1 VYCQERKFFEFKNL
15 SVCGTLLLALC
26 GALAG
31 QTAPP
36 AAPSDGT
43 AIERMAQRVEELQNE
58 LNQLKE
64 QIAKSR
70 ATPEG
75 ATASPPAAA
84 SAGATVNPAEPP
96 VAPAPPTEVQ
106 TDDDQSTSHKLGP
119 FRMQGFSDITFGRP
133 VFNVLPNG
141 VLYTSTNSFS
151 LGDFDLFVTAK
162 LSDHLSYLAELLIT
176 SDFTNQFSAELDRML
191 LTYKFN
197 DYLKVSAGKFNTAI
211 GYYSNAFGRARY
223 FQTATGRPIMYTD
236 EDDGGIL
243 PVHSIGMTATGKLPS
258 GPLGLQW
265 VAEIANGRS
274 SLSLSDTSGNTEDEQ
289 NFVDEN
295 NLKAVNFALI
305 ARPPALQGFEVGVSF
320 YRDHLRPTPFPDTS
334 EHIPSA
340 HIVFVRPRFEFLN
353 EAALVQH
360 AYIGE
365 VGRQWNSLTAYTQLS
380 RQFGHYRPYF
390 RYDYQNVPKTEPF
403 FGHDGQVGFA
413 AGPSVGLRYDLADYA
428 FLKFQYGRLL
438 QRNVPWSNDFEI
450 QAAFAF

>member
-1 VYCQERKFFEFKNL
+1 M
-15 SVCGTLLLALC
+15 SICGALVFALC
-26 GALAG
+26 GAAAG
-31 QTAPP
+31 QTAQP
-36 AAPSDGT
+36 AAASDGN
-43 AIERMAQRVEELQNE
+43 AMERMAQRVEELQNE

-70 ATPEG
+70 AASDTAP
-75 ATASPPAAA
+75 ASPVPASPAAVA
-84 SAGATVNPAEPP
+84 NTAVAAQPAEPP
-96 VAPAPPTEVQ
+96 APPAPPEEAQ
-106 TDDDQSTSHKLGP
+106 ADDDQSTSHKLGP

-141 VLYTSTNSFS
+141 VLYGSTNSFS

-162 LSDHLSYLAELLIT
+162 LSEHLSYLAELLVT
-176 SDFTNQFSAELDRML
+176 SDFTNEFSAELDRMM
-191 LTYKFN
+191 LTYKFS
-197 DYLKVSAGKFNTAI
+197 DYLKVSVGKFNTAI

-243 PVHSIGMTATGKLPS
+243 PVHSIGMTSTGQVPS

-265 VAEIANGRS
+265 VAEIANGRA
-274 SLSLSDTSGNTEDEQ
+274 SLALSDPSGPVESEQ
-289 NFVDEN
+289 NFADEN

-305 ARPPALQGFEVGVSF
+305 ARPPALQGFEAGISF
-320 YRDHLRPTPFPDTS
+320 YRDHLRPNPFPDTL

-340 HIVFVRPRFEFLN
+340 HIVFVRPGFEFLN
-353 EAALVQH
+353 EAAMVQH
-360 AYIGE
+360 IY
-365 VGRQWNSLTAYTQLS
+365 VGGGHEWNSLTGYTQLS
-380 RQFGHYRPYF
+380 HKLGHYRPYF

-403 FGHDGQVGFA
+403 FGQPGQVGFA
-413 AGPSVGLRYDLADYA
+413 EGPSVGVRYDLADYA
-428 FLKFQYGRLL
+428 ELKCQYGRLL